1 MNFVEFH
8 VLGRCKKR
16 HFFTEGIYN
25 FRCSN
30 TLNTYELLL
39 STAILMGFKKP
50 IDVIHLDK
58 EKFCGLKKNLTM
70 DCSSIKKYDIFFK
83 SSIDSIKDALQRP
96 FRTK

>member
-1 MNFVEFH
+1 MDEN
-8 VLGRCKKR
+8 KKKQL
-16 HFFTEGIYN
+16 EQ
-25 FRCSN
+25 
-30 TLNTYELLL
+30 
-39 STAILMGFKKP
+39 AILQIEKQFGKGSIMKLGDEVQKP

-83 SSIDSIKDALQRP
+83 SSIDNIKNALQRP

>member
-1 MNFVEFH
+1 
-8 VLGRCKKR
+8 
-16 HFFTEGIYN
+16 
-25 FRCSN
+25 
-30 TLNTYELLL
+30 
-39 STAILMGFKKP
+39 MGFKKP

-83 SSIDSIKDALQRP
+83 SSIDNIKNALQRP